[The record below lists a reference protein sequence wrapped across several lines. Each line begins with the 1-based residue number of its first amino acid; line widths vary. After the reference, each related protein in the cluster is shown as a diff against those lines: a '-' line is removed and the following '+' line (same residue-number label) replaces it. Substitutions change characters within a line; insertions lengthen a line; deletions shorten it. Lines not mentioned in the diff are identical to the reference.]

1 MKNTRTLVVLAIA
14 IVSGLIAVMLASKW
28 LNRQSATGVAHVAVA
43 ATEISLGQRIAPEM
57 IKIVDWPTSSVPTG
71 AIDDPNK
78 LQGRVVRSALQRGE
92 PILEAKLAPVG
103 TQGGLSAVIGE
114 GRRAITVRVNDVIGV
129 AGFALPGNYVDI
141 IVNTQKD
148 SERNSG
154 KDQAISK
161 IVLEHILVLAVAQ
174 EASRDETKPRVV
186 NAVTLEVTPE
196 EAEKIDL
203 ARSVGNLSLVLRN
216 QVDPAAAT
224 TAGATKATLLDLK
237 EMARAEEKKAA
248 ATPARSAPKKVAAK
262 ARDATMKT
270 AQSDSTRQ
278 AEGGSGTATATPTPT
293 PPPVA
298 EVPASC
304 VGVINGLRG
313 SQECY

>member
-1 MKNTRTLVVLAIA
+1 MKNTRTLVVLAVA
-14 IVSGLIAVMLASKW
+14 VVSGLVAVMLASKW
-28 LNRQSATGVAHVAVA
+28 LNRQSANGVAHVAVA
-43 ATEISLGQRIAPEM
+43 ATDISLGQRIAPEM
-57 IKIVDWPTSSVPTG
+57 VKIVDWPTNSVPSS

-148 SERNSG
+148 GDRSSN

-216 QVDPAAAT
+216 QVDPGDT
-224 TAGATKATLLDLK
+224 ETAGATKASLLDLK
-237 EMARAEEKKAA
+237 EMARAEEKKT
-248 ATPARSAPKKVAAK
+248 ATAPARSGPKKVANKVKPATAK
-262 ARDATMKT
+262 L
-270 AQSDSTRQ
+270 AQTGGTRQ
-278 AEGGSGTATATPTPT
+278 TEGSSGTAAPVT

-298 EVPASC
+298 EIPASC

>member
-1 MKNTRTLVVLAIA
+1 MKNTRTLVVLAVA
-14 IVSGLIAVMLASKW
+14 IVSGLFAVMLASKW

-43 ATEISLGQRIAPEM
+43 GTEISLGQRISPEM
-57 IKIVDWPTSSVPTG
+57 VKIVDWPTGSVPSG
-71 AIDDPNK
+71 ATDDPNK

-92 PILEAKLAPVG
+92 PILEAKLAPMG
-103 TQGGLSAVIGE
+103 TQGGLSAVIGD

-148 SERNSG
+148 TDRNNN
-154 KDQAISK
+154 KDAAISK

-216 QVDPAAAT
+216 QVDPADTT
-224 TAGATKATLLDLK
+224 TAGATKATLLGLNEQGK
-237 EMARAEEKKAA
+237 AEDKKAA
-248 ATPARSAPKKVAAK
+248 PASAKLPAQKVAHKVKGAMAK
-262 ARDATMKT
+262 AAP
-270 AQSDSTRQ
+270 STVKQ
-278 AEGGSGTATATPTPT
+278 AEGGSGAAPVAP
-293 PPPVA
+293 PAAPPVA
-298 EVPASC
+298 EAAPASC
-304 VGVINGLRG
+304 VGVINGLRN